1 MNSNNDE
8 NVIIDNNI
16 EAGIFLSLFLLALD
30 IIIFIV
36 IFNLFFFD
44 FKKLSSPIQK
54 LFLFLI
60 LDGISRLIRIYINTL
75 RKRFLQELISSS
87 IAAIQFHLSLSMLEQ
102 VFTDQR
108 NDSYMIGEL
117 QIRNK
122 NLFSFLFFCLTFS
135 FKGLLSSYGLL
146 SSIQYI
152 VIFVSISIFYKYIN
166 NKIDIYLTNIQKNNS
181 QFTSKNLIINIPFF
195 VFIYLGINYI
205 LKLFGLVFENKLY
218 ESYMSMICTIFKEVG
233 KYLVIILMILIYNA
247 FNKYVIKTSEH
258 TYNSQPIKPVEK
270 QKVQVYK
277 DEDESVQL

>member
-1 MNSNNDE
+1 MESVIDE
-8 NVIIDNNI
+8 QIMDNHNKAGAFIALFFLGIDAITYIVTFTLYSCELKN
-16 EAGIFLSLFLLALD
+16 LSLPKQKIYF
-30 IIIFIV
+30 FI
-36 IFNLFFFD
+36 
-44 FKKLSSPIQK
+44 
-54 LFLFLI
+54 I
-60 LDGISRLIRIYINTL
+60 LDGLLRFINIYTDAYYKSFVQEATFTLIATL
-75 RKRFLQELISSS
+75 
-87 IAAIQFHLSLSMLEQ
+87 QFYLSLAMLEQ
-102 VFTDQR
+102 IFTDQR
-108 NDSYMIGEL
+108 NDSYMISEL

-122 NLFSFLFFCLTFS
+122 NLFSFLFFCLTFN
-135 FKGLLSSYGLL
+135 FKGLLASYGLL

-166 NKIDIYLTNIQKNNS
+166 NKIDIYLTNIEKNNS